1 MLGTIDAFEADIF
14 SKNEVIL
21 RGGKSMETIKLS
33 SGHLMP
39 MVGMGTWRL
48 QGEACKVAVKKAV
61 EMGYTH
67 IDTAWMY
74 GNQTEIGEALRELSM
89 DREQLFITTKVWHTH
104 LRYDEVL
111 TQFDECLNQLQ
122 MDYVDLLLIH
132 HPNESVPLQETLG
145 AFNEIHNAGQT
156 KSIGISNFSIPQVEQ
171 AKLVSVAPIVTNQ
184 VEYNVRSNKEAL
196 LAHCTKHGVV
206 LTAHRPLAVGEIVRE
221 KTLQAIG
228 KKYGKTAAQVALRW
242 LLQKGMIVIP
252 KSGSEAHLREN
263 LDVLDWAL
271 TVEEMERIDSISG

>member
-39 MVGMGTWRL
+39 VVGMGTWRL
-48 QGEACKVAVKKAV
+48 QGEACKVAIKKAV

-104 LRYDEVL
+104 LCYDEVL

-171 AKLVSVAPIVTNQ
+171 AQLVSVAPIVTNQ